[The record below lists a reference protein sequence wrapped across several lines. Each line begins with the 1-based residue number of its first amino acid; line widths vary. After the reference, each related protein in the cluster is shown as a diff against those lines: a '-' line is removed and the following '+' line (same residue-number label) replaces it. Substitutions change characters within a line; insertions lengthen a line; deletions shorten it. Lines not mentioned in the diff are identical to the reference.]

1 VTSEGGQATVEWTG
15 LVLLAT
21 LVLGALAA
29 LIPRIDG
36 RGLGES
42 VAHAIT
48 CAARGGCAARPPPQ
62 VTHRPRPRAARPAL
76 PAPPAAPAGPPRSPL
91 PAGPPR
97 SALPAGPPRSAL
109 AAGPPRPAPPDGRAA
124 GALQALRGAGEAAKK
139 IWIVCLG
146 YRRHRYEL
154 AHPRAPSE
162 AMPLEETLDLANE
175 CLNPLGF
182 LAWD

>member
-97 SALPAGPPRSAL
+97 SALA
-109 AAGPPRPAPPDGRAA
+109 DGRAA

>member
-76 PAPPAAPAGPPRSPL
+76 PAPPAAPAGPPRS
-91 PAGPPR
+91 
-97 SALPAGPPRSAL
+97 AL